1 MFGTG
6 NESDSG
12 SEGDSQPAASQQ
24 KASSQ
29 AWREEREEEGGEESS
44 PSPQVEAKKG
54 RKSRK
59 ETTKT
64 AKVVYMCVRER
75 ERCKGARNYKVV
87 VRLKIIIPLLHVLQ
101 PKKVKK
107 AEVQMMYSDSQKLVR
122 GEKIS

>member
-1 MFGTG
+1 M
-6 NESDSG
+6 
-12 SEGDSQPAASQQ
+12 
-24 KASSQ
+24 
-29 AWREEREEEGGEESS
+29 
-44 PSPQVEAKKG
+44 EAKKG

-64 AKVVYMCVRER
+64 AKVIYVYVRER

-87 VRLKIIIPLLHVLQ
+87 VRLKIRIPLLQH
-101 PKKVKK
+101 KKVKK